1 VAKVLSV
8 SHQADLALLEV
19 EDKRFFHGITPLK
32 LGKLPNIEQEIA
44 VYGFPMGGNTLSA
57 TTGIVSR
64 IEHQRYVHSG
74 ESFLSIQVD
83 AAVNP
88 GNSGGPLCDIHG
100 KVIGINTA
108 IVKNAQGLGFAVPIN
123 IARKVMEDFLKY
135 GKVIRGWLGIYIED
149 VSPEVAE
156 KFGVKRGVV
165 VTKVMKDS
173 PAEKGGLKDGDIIVE
188 FNHTPVKGVADLQLK
203 VINTKPGTVVEIKII
218 RDGEEKTLKVKVGQM
233 PGAERV
239 AVESLMSKYGFSVQ
253 ELTEDLRRRLGI
265 PRWVKEG
272 VIVTQ
277 VKPGSPADYAGL
289 REGDVIVKAGP
300 RTLKKIKSVSDLLS
314 VVKSAGESGIV
325 LKVVRGE
332 GVFLVV
338 LKPEE

>member
-1 VAKVLSV
+1 
-8 SHQADLALLEV
+8 
-19 EDKRFFHGITPLK
+19 
-32 LGKLPNIEQEIA
+32 LGLNPIEN
-44 VYGFPMGGNTLSA
+44 F
-57 TTGIVSR
+57 
-64 IEHQRYVHSG
+64 
-74 ESFLSIQVD
+74 IQTD
-83 AAVNP
+83 AAINP